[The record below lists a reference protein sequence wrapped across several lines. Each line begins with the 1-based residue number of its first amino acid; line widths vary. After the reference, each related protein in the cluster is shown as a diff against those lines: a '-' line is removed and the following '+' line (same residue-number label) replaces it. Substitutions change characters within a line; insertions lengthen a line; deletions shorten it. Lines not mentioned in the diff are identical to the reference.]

1 MFLKNVFNI
10 AVKLNNHIIWKKHKI
25 NFLFRKNDA
34 EMTGFAAPSEW
45 KNIFFEKK
53 KILPAHLQI

>member
-10 AVKLNNHIIWKKHKI
+10 ALKLNNHIIWKKHKI

-34 EMTGFAAPSEW
+34 E
-45 KNIFFEKK
+45 K
-53 KILPAHLQI
+53 KILPAYLQI